1 MYNNYSHANN
11 FEQISCILHSYIMHS
26 PQAWTPIIVGYIA
39 VLKSYTVVKVRILTG
54 LVNAMLQQFV
64 QKSLSY
70 NIRSVG

>member
-26 PQAWTPIIVGYIA
+26 PQAWTPIIVYSCA
-39 VLKSYTVVKVRILTG
+39 SYTVVKVRILTG
-54 LVNAMLQQFV
+54 LGNAMLQQFV

-70 NIRSVG
+70 NIRSLG